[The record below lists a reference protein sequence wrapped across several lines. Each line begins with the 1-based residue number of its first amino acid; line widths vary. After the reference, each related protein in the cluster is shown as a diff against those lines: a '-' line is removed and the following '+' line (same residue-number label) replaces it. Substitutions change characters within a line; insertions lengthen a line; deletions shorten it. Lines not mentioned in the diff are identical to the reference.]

1 MLNLKE
7 GKEYSH
13 RYWWINDESL
23 AVLNRGYLLNGET
36 VEGAVDRITTAAA
49 KRLNNMELQPIFK
62 EMVER
67 GWMSLSSPIWAN
79 MGTQRGLPISCVTG
93 DTLIEVKTDKG
104 IITLPIEELT
114 KKWEEGVRGY
124 EIKVFNTDT
133 KEIEYAKINKVWE
146 TKKTQSFIHISV
158 GAANTYN
165 LRCTPDHLILKA
177 DGEYVPAGDLKTFDK
192 LQGESYKTVVDV
204 VSVWADEE
212 IPVFDIEVDHPSHNF
227 YLPEPQIF
235 VHNCFGA
242 SIPDNIEGIT
252 HKVGEVIMQTKIGG
266 GTSGYFGELRGRGAA
281 ITDNGKSS
289 GAVSFMKMFDT
300 TMDVVSQGSCYE
312 KGTEVLTDKGFKDF
326 REVNPKLDKIA
337 QVDEYGNIDFT
348 DVFELTS
355 KKYIGDLV
363 KIRGLKKDD
372 LISVAVTT
380 NHRMV
385 IERMKGSKGAGTR
398 RWAGYTE
405 IVTAEDLKLHRDNRL
420 YISGKTIT
428 NSNRLSDVER
438 LKIAFQADGRK
449 DNRSNTIRF
458 RFTKQRKV
466 ERLLEIVKRI
476 GLKYELKI
484 ESNSGV
490 TNIYIY
496 DAKELKQ
503 PTLSWVELD
512 KVSYEWCQDFLE
524 EVSKWDGH
532 EYKHCFYSSINKEN
546 VDIIQAVASLCNKR
560 TRIYTKTDRPGN
572 RSDLYTI
579 TISDNNKVQGD
590 SCEIYREHYDDM
602 VYCCIV
608 PKGRILVRS
617 NDRTLV
623 CGNTRRGSFAAY
635 LDIDHPDVEEFL
647 QIKDIGNPI
656 QNLFFSVCV
665 PDYWMQEMID
675 GDMEKRKLWARIL
688 ESRQQKGLPY
698 VFFTDNNNK
707 NKSQIY
713 KDLDLKITHSNLCC
727 EISLPDSTDESF
739 VCCLSSMNLELYDE
753 WKDTNAVYYA
763 IYFLDAVMSE
773 FIEKTEDNY
782 YLKNSHNFAKRHR
795 ALGLGVLG
803 YHSYFQKH
811 NISFNAPETKVITQE
826 IFGYLR
832 REALRATKALSKIY
846 GPAPI
851 YNEIENYPEHKK
863 QRNTTVMAIAPT
875 TSSSSILGQVSPG
888 IEPYSSN
895 YYKVGLAK
903 GNFIRKNK
911 YLTALL
917 ESKGKN
923 TEEVWRQIMLA
934 QGSVQGLD
942 FLTPQEKEVFKTFR
956 ELSQR
961 HILVLAQLR
970 QKYIDQGQSLNI
982 NIPAEVPVKEVN
994 AMMIDAWKWG
1004 IKGLYYQRSS
1014 SVAKELLT
1022 NIITCSSCE
1031 S

>member
-7 GKEYSH
+7 GKKYSS

-49 KRLNNMELQPIFK
+49 KRLDNMELQPIFK

-79 MGTQRGLPISCVTG
+79 MGTQRGLPIS
-93 DTLIEVKTDKG
+93 
-104 IITLPIEELT
+104 
-114 KKWEEGVRGY
+114 
-124 EIKVFNTDT
+124 
-133 KEIEYAKINKVWE
+133 
-146 TKKTQSFIHISV
+146 
-158 GAANTYN
+158 
-165 LRCTPDHLILKA
+165 
-177 DGEYVPAGDLKTFDK
+177 
-192 LQGESYKTVVDV
+192 
-204 VSVWADEE
+204 
-212 IPVFDIEVDHPSHNF
+212 
-227 YLPEPQIF
+227 
-235 VHNCFGA
+235 CFGA

-355 KKYIGDLV
+355 KKYTGDLV

-385 IERMKGSKGAGTR
+385 IERLKGSKKAGTK

-428 NSNRLSDVER
+428 KSNRLSDVER

-449 DNRSNTIRF
+449 DNISNTIRF
-458 RFTKQRKV
+458 RFVKQRKV

-476 GLKYELKI
+476 GLRYELKI

-532 EYKHCFYSSINKEN
+532 EYKHCFNYSSINKEN

-560 TRIYTKTDRPGN
+560 TRIYIKTDRPGN

-608 PKGRILVRS
+608 PKGRILVRN

-811 NISFNAPETKVITQE
+811 SISFNAPETKVITQE

>member
-7 GKEYSH
+7 GKEYSP

-36 VEGAVDRITTAAA
+36 VEGAIDRITTAAA

-79 MGTQRGLPISCVTG
+79 MGTQRGLPIS
-93 DTLIEVKTDKG
+93 
-104 IITLPIEELT
+104 
-114 KKWEEGVRGY
+114 
-124 EIKVFNTDT
+124 
-133 KEIEYAKINKVWE
+133 
-146 TKKTQSFIHISV
+146 
-158 GAANTYN
+158 
-165 LRCTPDHLILKA
+165 
-177 DGEYVPAGDLKTFDK
+177 
-192 LQGESYKTVVDV
+192 
-204 VSVWADEE
+204 
-212 IPVFDIEVDHPSHNF
+212 
-227 YLPEPQIF
+227 
-235 VHNCFGA
+235 CFGA

-300 TMDVVSQGSCYE
+300 TMDVVSQGS
-312 KGTEVLTDKGFKDF
+312 
-326 REVNPKLDKIA
+326 
-337 QVDEYGNIDFT
+337 
-348 DVFELTS
+348 
-355 KKYIGDLV
+355 
-363 KIRGLKKDD
+363 
-372 LISVAVTT
+372 
-380 NHRMV
+380 
-385 IERMKGSKGAGTR
+385 
-398 RWAGYTE
+398 
-405 IVTAEDLKLHRDNRL
+405 
-420 YISGKTIT
+420 
-428 NSNRLSDVER
+428 
-438 LKIAFQADGRK
+438 
-449 DNRSNTIRF
+449 
-458 RFTKQRKV
+458 
-466 ERLLEIVKRI
+466 
-476 GLKYELKI
+476 
-484 ESNSGV
+484 
-490 TNIYIY
+490 
-496 DAKELKQ
+496 
-503 PTLSWVELD
+503 
-512 KVSYEWCQDFLE
+512 
-524 EVSKWDGH
+524 
-532 EYKHCFYSSINKEN
+532 
-546 VDIIQAVASLCNKR
+546 
-560 TRIYTKTDRPGN
+560 
-572 RSDLYTI
+572 
-579 TISDNNKVQGD
+579 
-590 SCEIYREHYDDM
+590 
-602 VYCCIV
+602 
-608 PKGRILVRS
+608 
-617 NDRTLV
+617 
-623 CGNTRRGSFAAY
+623 TRRGSFAAY

-727 EISLPDSTDESF
+727 EISLPDSNDESF

>member
-7 GKEYSH
+7 GKEYSP

-36 VEGAVDRITTAAA
+36 VEGAIDRITTAAA

-79 MGTQRGLPISCVTG
+79 MGTQRGLPIS
-93 DTLIEVKTDKG
+93 
-104 IITLPIEELT
+104 
-114 KKWEEGVRGY
+114 
-124 EIKVFNTDT
+124 
-133 KEIEYAKINKVWE
+133 
-146 TKKTQSFIHISV
+146 
-158 GAANTYN
+158 
-165 LRCTPDHLILKA
+165 
-177 DGEYVPAGDLKTFDK
+177 
-192 LQGESYKTVVDV
+192 
-204 VSVWADEE
+204 
-212 IPVFDIEVDHPSHNF
+212 
-227 YLPEPQIF
+227 
-235 VHNCFGA
+235 CFGA

-300 TMDVVSQGSCYE
+300 TMDVVSQGS
-312 KGTEVLTDKGFKDF
+312 
-326 REVNPKLDKIA
+326 
-337 QVDEYGNIDFT
+337 
-348 DVFELTS
+348 
-355 KKYIGDLV
+355 
-363 KIRGLKKDD
+363 
-372 LISVAVTT
+372 
-380 NHRMV
+380 
-385 IERMKGSKGAGTR
+385 
-398 RWAGYTE
+398 
-405 IVTAEDLKLHRDNRL
+405 
-420 YISGKTIT
+420 
-428 NSNRLSDVER
+428 
-438 LKIAFQADGRK
+438 
-449 DNRSNTIRF
+449 
-458 RFTKQRKV
+458 
-466 ERLLEIVKRI
+466 
-476 GLKYELKI
+476 
-484 ESNSGV
+484 
-490 TNIYIY
+490 
-496 DAKELKQ
+496 
-503 PTLSWVELD
+503 
-512 KVSYEWCQDFLE
+512 
-524 EVSKWDGH
+524 
-532 EYKHCFYSSINKEN
+532 
-546 VDIIQAVASLCNKR
+546 
-560 TRIYTKTDRPGN
+560 
-572 RSDLYTI
+572 
-579 TISDNNKVQGD
+579 
-590 SCEIYREHYDDM
+590 
-602 VYCCIV
+602 
-608 PKGRILVRS
+608 
-617 NDRTLV
+617 
-623 CGNTRRGSFAAY
+623 TRRGSFAAY

>member
-7 GKEYSH
+7 GKEYSP

-49 KRLNNMELQPIFK
+49 KRLNNMELQPVFK

-79 MGTQRGLPISCVTG
+79 MGTERGLPISC
-93 DTLIEVKTDKG
+93 
-104 IITLPIEELT
+104 
-114 KKWEEGVRGY
+114 
-124 EIKVFNTDT
+124 
-133 KEIEYAKINKVWE
+133 
-146 TKKTQSFIHISV
+146 
-158 GAANTYN
+158 
-165 LRCTPDHLILKA
+165 
-177 DGEYVPAGDLKTFDK
+177 
-192 LQGESYKTVVDV
+192 
-204 VSVWADEE
+204 
-212 IPVFDIEVDHPSHNF
+212 
-227 YLPEPQIF
+227 
-235 VHNCFGA
+235 FGCH
-242 SIPDNIEGIT
+242 IPDSVENIT
-252 HKVGEVIMQTKIGG
+252 HKLGEVIMQTKVGG
-266 GTSGYFGELRGRGAA
+266 GTSGYFGELRGRGSA

-289 GAVSFMKMFDT
+289 GSVSFMRMFDT
-300 TMDVVSQGSCYE
+300 TLDVVSQG
-312 KGTEVLTDKGFKDF
+312 GV
-326 REVNPKLDKIA
+326 R
-337 QVDEYGNIDFT
+337 
-348 DVFELTS
+348 
-355 KKYIGDLV
+355 
-363 KIRGLKKDD
+363 
-372 LISVAVTT
+372 
-380 NHRMV
+380 
-385 IERMKGSKGAGTR
+385 KGA
-398 RWAGYTE
+398 
-405 IVTAEDLKLHRDNRL
+405 
-420 YISGKTIT
+420 
-428 NSNRLSDVER
+428 
-438 LKIAFQADGRK
+438 
-449 DNRSNTIRF
+449 
-458 RFTKQRKV
+458 
-466 ERLLEIVKRI
+466 
-476 GLKYELKI
+476 
-484 ESNSGV
+484 
-490 TNIYIY
+490 
-496 DAKELKQ
+496 
-503 PTLSWVELD
+503 
-512 KVSYEWCQDFLE
+512 
-524 EVSKWDGH
+524 
-532 EYKHCFYSSINKEN
+532 
-546 VDIIQAVASLCNKR
+546 
-560 TRIYTKTDRPGN
+560 
-572 RSDLYTI
+572 
-579 TISDNNKVQGD
+579 
-590 SCEIYREHYDDM
+590 
-602 VYCCIV
+602 
-608 PKGRILVRS
+608 
-617 NDRTLV
+617 
-623 CGNTRRGSFAAY
+623 FAAY

-675 GDMEKRKLWARIL
+675 GDIEKRKLWARIL

-698 VFFTDNNNK
+698 IFFTDNNNK

-713 KDLDLKITHSNLCC
+713 KDLDLKITHSNLCS
-727 EISLPDSTDESF
+727 EVSLPDSTDESF

-863 QRNTTVMAIAPT
+863 QRNTTVMAVAPT

-923 TEEVWRQIMLA
+923 TEEVWRHIMLA

-1004 IKGLYYQRSS
+1004 IKALYYQRSS

>member
-7 GKEYSH
+7 GKEYSP

-79 MGTQRGLPISCVTG
+79 MGTQRGLPISCLTG

-158 GAANTYN
+158 GAANTHN

-204 VSVWADEE
+204 VSVRADEE

-300 TMDVVSQGSCYE
+300 TMDVVSQGS
-312 KGTEVLTDKGFKDF
+312 
-326 REVNPKLDKIA
+326 
-337 QVDEYGNIDFT
+337 
-348 DVFELTS
+348 
-355 KKYIGDLV
+355 
-363 KIRGLKKDD
+363 
-372 LISVAVTT
+372 
-380 NHRMV
+380 
-385 IERMKGSKGAGTR
+385 
-398 RWAGYTE
+398 
-405 IVTAEDLKLHRDNRL
+405 
-420 YISGKTIT
+420 
-428 NSNRLSDVER
+428 
-438 LKIAFQADGRK
+438 
-449 DNRSNTIRF
+449 
-458 RFTKQRKV
+458 
-466 ERLLEIVKRI
+466 
-476 GLKYELKI
+476 
-484 ESNSGV
+484 
-490 TNIYIY
+490 
-496 DAKELKQ
+496 
-503 PTLSWVELD
+503 
-512 KVSYEWCQDFLE
+512 
-524 EVSKWDGH
+524 
-532 EYKHCFYSSINKEN
+532 
-546 VDIIQAVASLCNKR
+546 
-560 TRIYTKTDRPGN
+560 
-572 RSDLYTI
+572 
-579 TISDNNKVQGD
+579 
-590 SCEIYREHYDDM
+590 
-602 VYCCIV
+602 
-608 PKGRILVRS
+608 
-617 NDRTLV
+617 
-623 CGNTRRGSFAAY
+623 TRRGSFAAY

>member
-7 GKEYSH
+7 GKEYSP

-62 EMVER
+62 EMIER

-79 MGTQRGLPISCVTG
+79 MGTQRGLPIS
-93 DTLIEVKTDKG
+93 
-104 IITLPIEELT
+104 
-114 KKWEEGVRGY
+114 
-124 EIKVFNTDT
+124 
-133 KEIEYAKINKVWE
+133 
-146 TKKTQSFIHISV
+146 
-158 GAANTYN
+158 
-165 LRCTPDHLILKA
+165 
-177 DGEYVPAGDLKTFDK
+177 
-192 LQGESYKTVVDV
+192 
-204 VSVWADEE
+204 
-212 IPVFDIEVDHPSHNF
+212 
-227 YLPEPQIF
+227 
-235 VHNCFGA
+235 CFGA

-289 GAVSFMKMFDT
+289 GAVSFMRMFDT
-300 TMDVVSQGSCYE
+300 TMDVVSQGS
-312 KGTEVLTDKGFKDF
+312 
-326 REVNPKLDKIA
+326 
-337 QVDEYGNIDFT
+337 
-348 DVFELTS
+348 
-355 KKYIGDLV
+355 
-363 KIRGLKKDD
+363 
-372 LISVAVTT
+372 
-380 NHRMV
+380 
-385 IERMKGSKGAGTR
+385 
-398 RWAGYTE
+398 
-405 IVTAEDLKLHRDNRL
+405 
-420 YISGKTIT
+420 
-428 NSNRLSDVER
+428 
-438 LKIAFQADGRK
+438 
-449 DNRSNTIRF
+449 
-458 RFTKQRKV
+458 
-466 ERLLEIVKRI
+466 
-476 GLKYELKI
+476 
-484 ESNSGV
+484 
-490 TNIYIY
+490 
-496 DAKELKQ
+496 
-503 PTLSWVELD
+503 
-512 KVSYEWCQDFLE
+512 
-524 EVSKWDGH
+524 
-532 EYKHCFYSSINKEN
+532 
-546 VDIIQAVASLCNKR
+546 
-560 TRIYTKTDRPGN
+560 
-572 RSDLYTI
+572 
-579 TISDNNKVQGD
+579 
-590 SCEIYREHYDDM
+590 
-602 VYCCIV
+602 
-608 PKGRILVRS
+608 
-617 NDRTLV
+617 
-623 CGNTRRGSFAAY
+623 TRRGSFAAY

>member
-79 MGTQRGLPISCVTG
+79 MGTQRGLPIS
-93 DTLIEVKTDKG
+93 
-104 IITLPIEELT
+104 
-114 KKWEEGVRGY
+114 
-124 EIKVFNTDT
+124 
-133 KEIEYAKINKVWE
+133 
-146 TKKTQSFIHISV
+146 
-158 GAANTYN
+158 
-165 LRCTPDHLILKA
+165 
-177 DGEYVPAGDLKTFDK
+177 
-192 LQGESYKTVVDV
+192 
-204 VSVWADEE
+204 
-212 IPVFDIEVDHPSHNF
+212 
-227 YLPEPQIF
+227 
-235 VHNCFGA
+235 CFGA

-355 KKYIGDLV
+355 KKYTGDLV

-385 IERMKGSKGAGTR
+385 IERMKSSKGAGTR

-420 YISGKTIT
+420 YISGKTTT

-449 DNRSNTIRF
+449 DSRSNTIRF

-532 EYKHCFYSSINKEN
+532 EYKHCFNYSSINKEN

-560 TRIYTKTDRPGN
+560 TRIYIKTDRPSN

-773 FIEKTEDNY
+773 FIEKTGDNY

-811 NISFNAPETKVITQE
+811 SISFNAPETKVITQE

>member
-7 GKEYSH
+7 GKEYSP

-36 VEGAVDRITTAAA
+36 IEGAVDRITTAAA

-79 MGTQRGLPISCVTG
+79 MGTERGLPISCF
-93 DTLIEVKTDKG
+93 
-104 IITLPIEELT
+104 
-114 KKWEEGVRGY
+114 GV
-124 EIKVFNTDT
+124 
-133 KEIEYAKINKVWE
+133 
-146 TKKTQSFIHISV
+146 
-158 GAANTYN
+158 
-165 LRCTPDHLILKA
+165 
-177 DGEYVPAGDLKTFDK
+177 
-192 LQGESYKTVVDV
+192 
-204 VSVWADEE
+204 
-212 IPVFDIEVDHPSHNF
+212 
-227 YLPEPQIF
+227 
-235 VHNCFGA
+235 

-252 HKVGEVIMQTKIGG
+252 HKIGEVIMQTKIGG

-300 TMDVVSQGSCYE
+300 TMDVVSQGS
-312 KGTEVLTDKGFKDF
+312 
-326 REVNPKLDKIA
+326 
-337 QVDEYGNIDFT
+337 
-348 DVFELTS
+348 
-355 KKYIGDLV
+355 
-363 KIRGLKKDD
+363 
-372 LISVAVTT
+372 
-380 NHRMV
+380 
-385 IERMKGSKGAGTR
+385 
-398 RWAGYTE
+398 
-405 IVTAEDLKLHRDNRL
+405 
-420 YISGKTIT
+420 
-428 NSNRLSDVER
+428 
-438 LKIAFQADGRK
+438 
-449 DNRSNTIRF
+449 
-458 RFTKQRKV
+458 
-466 ERLLEIVKRI
+466 
-476 GLKYELKI
+476 
-484 ESNSGV
+484 
-490 TNIYIY
+490 
-496 DAKELKQ
+496 
-503 PTLSWVELD
+503 
-512 KVSYEWCQDFLE
+512 
-524 EVSKWDGH
+524 
-532 EYKHCFYSSINKEN
+532 
-546 VDIIQAVASLCNKR
+546 
-560 TRIYTKTDRPGN
+560 
-572 RSDLYTI
+572 
-579 TISDNNKVQGD
+579 
-590 SCEIYREHYDDM
+590 
-602 VYCCIV
+602 
-608 PKGRILVRS
+608 
-617 NDRTLV
+617 
-623 CGNTRRGSFAAY
+623 TRRGSFAAY

-647 QIKDIGNPI
+647 QIKDIGNPM
-656 QNLFFSVCV
+656 QNLFCSVCV

>member
-7 GKEYSH
+7 GKEYSP

-36 VEGAVDRITTAAA
+36 IEGAVDRITTAAA

-79 MGTQRGLPISCVTG
+79 MGTERGLPISCF
-93 DTLIEVKTDKG
+93 
-104 IITLPIEELT
+104 
-114 KKWEEGVRGY
+114 GV
-124 EIKVFNTDT
+124 
-133 KEIEYAKINKVWE
+133 
-146 TKKTQSFIHISV
+146 
-158 GAANTYN
+158 
-165 LRCTPDHLILKA
+165 
-177 DGEYVPAGDLKTFDK
+177 
-192 LQGESYKTVVDV
+192 
-204 VSVWADEE
+204 
-212 IPVFDIEVDHPSHNF
+212 
-227 YLPEPQIF
+227 
-235 VHNCFGA
+235 

-252 HKVGEVIMQTKIGG
+252 HKIGEVIMQTKIGG

-300 TMDVVSQGSCYE
+300 TMDVVSQGS
-312 KGTEVLTDKGFKDF
+312 
-326 REVNPKLDKIA
+326 
-337 QVDEYGNIDFT
+337 
-348 DVFELTS
+348 
-355 KKYIGDLV
+355 
-363 KIRGLKKDD
+363 
-372 LISVAVTT
+372 
-380 NHRMV
+380 
-385 IERMKGSKGAGTR
+385 
-398 RWAGYTE
+398 
-405 IVTAEDLKLHRDNRL
+405 
-420 YISGKTIT
+420 
-428 NSNRLSDVER
+428 
-438 LKIAFQADGRK
+438 
-449 DNRSNTIRF
+449 
-458 RFTKQRKV
+458 
-466 ERLLEIVKRI
+466 
-476 GLKYELKI
+476 
-484 ESNSGV
+484 
-490 TNIYIY
+490 
-496 DAKELKQ
+496 
-503 PTLSWVELD
+503 
-512 KVSYEWCQDFLE
+512 
-524 EVSKWDGH
+524 
-532 EYKHCFYSSINKEN
+532 
-546 VDIIQAVASLCNKR
+546 
-560 TRIYTKTDRPGN
+560 
-572 RSDLYTI
+572 
-579 TISDNNKVQGD
+579 
-590 SCEIYREHYDDM
+590 
-602 VYCCIV
+602 
-608 PKGRILVRS
+608 
-617 NDRTLV
+617 
-623 CGNTRRGSFAAY
+623 TRRGSFAAY

>member
-7 GKEYSH
+7 GKEYSP

-36 VEGAVDRITTAAA
+36 VEGAVDRIATAAA

-79 MGTQRGLPISCVTG
+79 MGTQRGLPIS
-93 DTLIEVKTDKG
+93 
-104 IITLPIEELT
+104 
-114 KKWEEGVRGY
+114 
-124 EIKVFNTDT
+124 
-133 KEIEYAKINKVWE
+133 
-146 TKKTQSFIHISV
+146 
-158 GAANTYN
+158 
-165 LRCTPDHLILKA
+165 
-177 DGEYVPAGDLKTFDK
+177 
-192 LQGESYKTVVDV
+192 
-204 VSVWADEE
+204 
-212 IPVFDIEVDHPSHNF
+212 
-227 YLPEPQIF
+227 
-235 VHNCFGA
+235 CFGA

-300 TMDVVSQGSCYE
+300 TMDVVSQGS
-312 KGTEVLTDKGFKDF
+312 
-326 REVNPKLDKIA
+326 
-337 QVDEYGNIDFT
+337 
-348 DVFELTS
+348 
-355 KKYIGDLV
+355 
-363 KIRGLKKDD
+363 
-372 LISVAVTT
+372 
-380 NHRMV
+380 
-385 IERMKGSKGAGTR
+385 
-398 RWAGYTE
+398 
-405 IVTAEDLKLHRDNRL
+405 
-420 YISGKTIT
+420 
-428 NSNRLSDVER
+428 
-438 LKIAFQADGRK
+438 
-449 DNRSNTIRF
+449 
-458 RFTKQRKV
+458 
-466 ERLLEIVKRI
+466 
-476 GLKYELKI
+476 
-484 ESNSGV
+484 
-490 TNIYIY
+490 
-496 DAKELKQ
+496 
-503 PTLSWVELD
+503 
-512 KVSYEWCQDFLE
+512 
-524 EVSKWDGH
+524 
-532 EYKHCFYSSINKEN
+532 
-546 VDIIQAVASLCNKR
+546 
-560 TRIYTKTDRPGN
+560 
-572 RSDLYTI
+572 
-579 TISDNNKVQGD
+579 
-590 SCEIYREHYDDM
+590 
-602 VYCCIV
+602 
-608 PKGRILVRS
+608 
-617 NDRTLV
+617 
-623 CGNTRRGSFAAY
+623 TRRGSFAAY

>member
-7 GKEYSH
+7 GKEYSP

-79 MGTQRGLPISCVTG
+79 MGTQRGLPISCLTG

-158 GAANTYN
+158 GAANTHN

-300 TMDVVSQGSCYE
+300 TMDVVSQGS
-312 KGTEVLTDKGFKDF
+312 
-326 REVNPKLDKIA
+326 
-337 QVDEYGNIDFT
+337 
-348 DVFELTS
+348 
-355 KKYIGDLV
+355 
-363 KIRGLKKDD
+363 
-372 LISVAVTT
+372 
-380 NHRMV
+380 
-385 IERMKGSKGAGTR
+385 
-398 RWAGYTE
+398 
-405 IVTAEDLKLHRDNRL
+405 
-420 YISGKTIT
+420 
-428 NSNRLSDVER
+428 
-438 LKIAFQADGRK
+438 
-449 DNRSNTIRF
+449 
-458 RFTKQRKV
+458 
-466 ERLLEIVKRI
+466 
-476 GLKYELKI
+476 
-484 ESNSGV
+484 
-490 TNIYIY
+490 
-496 DAKELKQ
+496 
-503 PTLSWVELD
+503 
-512 KVSYEWCQDFLE
+512 
-524 EVSKWDGH
+524 
-532 EYKHCFYSSINKEN
+532 
-546 VDIIQAVASLCNKR
+546 
-560 TRIYTKTDRPGN
+560 
-572 RSDLYTI
+572 
-579 TISDNNKVQGD
+579 
-590 SCEIYREHYDDM
+590 
-602 VYCCIV
+602 
-608 PKGRILVRS
+608 
-617 NDRTLV
+617 
-623 CGNTRRGSFAAY
+623 TRRGSFAAY